1 MSDDLLPL
9 DKKHVE
15 MDGPVRRAA
24 FAEKLV
30 NFDDAVAAGKE
41 HWEKRKPEILNAIQL
56 NNWKRSAKERV
67 GDWFTDRNGEKFYVG
82 TSSRPLI
89 TTIYHRKDLGYK

>member
-9 DKKHVE
+9 GKKHVE

-30 NFDDAVAAGKE
+30 NFDDAVAAVKE
-41 HWEKRKPEILNAIQL
+41 HWEKRTPEILNAIQL

-82 TSSRPLI
+82 TSIRPLI